1 MRTRL
6 VPSRSAFEVAS
17 KSKGVCVHTHN
28 KEVLR
33 CHPSEETVS
42 RSCDRV
48 AWLDERN
55 FWSFESIFLIIG
67 IVATSVSAAR
77 QRILDRRTTLKIQ
90 RQLGQSIV

>member
-1 MRTRL
+1 M
-6 VPSRSAFEVAS
+6 
-17 KSKGVCVHTHN
+17 HTHN

-55 FWSFESIFLIIG
+55 FWRFEGILLLIG
-67 IVATSVSAAR
+67 FVATSTSVFR
-77 QRILDRRTTLKIQ
+77 QRVLDRRTTLKIQ
-90 RQLGQSIV
+90 RQLGQCTV